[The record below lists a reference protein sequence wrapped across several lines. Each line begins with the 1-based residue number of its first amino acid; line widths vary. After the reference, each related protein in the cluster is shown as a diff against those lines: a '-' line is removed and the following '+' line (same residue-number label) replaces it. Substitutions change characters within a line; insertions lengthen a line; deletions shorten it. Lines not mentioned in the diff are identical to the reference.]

1 MQTRSKSALKSV
13 SLQQEGA
20 CSIGNIPRC
29 TVRINGTA
37 LADQLAVAAA
47 KQSPA
52 CTTSSDAA
60 LAGTIPVEQH
70 AQQPLELLA
79 GIVEA
84 YVSALDD
91 AEAVEAAQA
100 VAGIWHA
107 HDTDT
112 RARLSAVLGP
122 LLERESQLQQRA
134 TAIAAK
140 REARRAK
147 VSEQGPR
154 VSWTACRR
162 LNNKS
167 TPASVCSTPLHAC
180 ICIFSCPFAAL
191 SISRAEPVACLAV
204 LIWLC

>member
-1 MQTRSKSALKSV
+1 M
-13 SLQQEGA
+13 
-20 CSIGNIPRC
+20 
-29 TVRINGTA
+29 NGTA
-37 LADQLAVAAA
+37 LAAQQEAATA

-52 CTTSSDAA
+52 GTTTSDAA

-79 GIVEA
+79 SIVEA

-134 TAIAAK
+134 AAMAAK

-162 LNNKS
+162 LNKLN
-167 TPASVCSTPLHAC
+167 PASARSAC
-180 ICIFSCPFAAL
+180 MHLQLPFAPTLTSMADLLHVWFCWAL
-191 SISRAEPVACLAV
+191 KQVFSTTS
-204 LIWLC
+204 